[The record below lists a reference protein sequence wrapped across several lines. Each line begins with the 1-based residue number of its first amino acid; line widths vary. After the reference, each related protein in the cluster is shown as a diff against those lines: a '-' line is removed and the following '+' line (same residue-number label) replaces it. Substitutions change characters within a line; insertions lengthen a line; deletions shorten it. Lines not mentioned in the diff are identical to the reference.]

1 MPKTQRTSPLPKP
14 RRPERVSAGTPDSL
28 ILESLLNALPDL
40 MLRIGMDGVI
50 HEVLNPGHPDLLGE
64 ADTLEGTRLV
74 DLMDDE
80 PIRQWQDAVQAVQR
94 NGGGATYEYA
104 LRFPE
109 GLRHFEARIARC
121 GKDEVLSAVRN
132 ITQRVHA
139 EQQLMQSAKLASIG
153 EMATAM
159 VLELNTPLATIQLCG
174 QVIQR
179 LLTDT
184 SQSAATAEQIQRIF
198 RQVER
203 ASQIIE
209 QLRVLAHK
217 SDEGEWK
224 RFSLQQ
230 VIENVLTLF
239 EERLQI
245 EGTRLLRQLPK
256 RPLWVHGNPAQIEQ
270 VVQSLLSNARDALR
284 DTAQRELLLKG
295 GHRQG
300 WMFLEVRDS
309 GTGVA
314 PEHRSRIFDP
324 FFSTKPNNKGIGLGL
339 TISHGIV
346 TTHGGRLR
354 YTPHRKGGS
363 VFRMELP
370 GSPAAGGT

>member
-1 MPKTQRTSPLPKP
+1 MPKAKRPQAQSAPKQRPRPSAPLPEP
-14 RRPERVSAGTPDSL
+14 LT
-28 ILESLLNALPDL
+28 LEALLDALPDL
-40 MLRIGMDGVI
+40 LLRIGMDGVI
-50 HEVLNPGHPDLLGE
+50 RKVLNPAHPDLLGE
-64 ADTLEGTRLV
+64 AEAVEGIHLSRWLAP
-74 DLMDDE
+74 DR
-80 PIRQWQDAVQAVQR
+80 IQQWAEAVRVVR
-94 NGGGATYEYA
+94 EDGGTSAYEYA

-121 GKDEVLSAVRN
+121 GEDEVLSAARN

-139 EQQLMQSAKLASIG
+139 EQQLVQSAKLASIG
-153 EMATAM
+153 EMAAGM
-159 VLELNTPLATIQLCG
+159 ALELNTPLATIQLCG
-174 QVIQR
+174 QAIQR

-184 SQSAATAEQIQRIF
+184 PQAAATDEQIQRIF

-209 QLRVLAHK
+209 QLRVFTDK

-256 RPLWVHGNPAQIEQ
+256 RPLWMHGNPAQIEQ

-284 DTAQRELLLKG
+284 DTAQRELWLKG

-324 FFSTKPNNKGIGLGL
+324 FFTTKPNDEGIGLGL

-354 YTPHRKGGS
+354 YAPRRKGGS

-370 GSPAAGGT
+370 GSPATGGT

>member
-1 MPKTQRTSPLPKP
+1 MPKAKRPQAQPAPKQRLRPSVPLPEP
-14 RRPERVSAGTPDSL
+14 M

-50 HEVLNPGHPDLLGE
+50 REVLNPGHPDLLGE

-139 EQQLMQSAKLASIG
+139 EQQLVQSAKLASIG

-174 QVIQR
+174 
-179 LLTDT
+179 
-184 SQSAATAEQIQRIF
+184 
-198 RQVER
+198 
-203 ASQIIE
+203 
-209 QLRVLAHK
+209 
-217 SDEGEWK
+217 
-224 RFSLQQ
+224 
-230 VIENVLTLF
+230 
-239 EERLQI
+239 
-245 EGTRLLRQLPK
+245 
-256 RPLWVHGNPAQIEQ
+256 
-270 VVQSLLSNARDALR
+270 
-284 DTAQRELLLKG
+284 
-295 GHRQG
+295 
-300 WMFLEVRDS
+300 
-309 GTGVA
+309 
-314 PEHRSRIFDP
+314 
-324 FFSTKPNNKGIGLGL
+324 
-339 TISHGIV
+339 
-346 TTHGGRLR
+346 
-354 YTPHRKGGS
+354 
-363 VFRMELP
+363 
-370 GSPAAGGT
+370 